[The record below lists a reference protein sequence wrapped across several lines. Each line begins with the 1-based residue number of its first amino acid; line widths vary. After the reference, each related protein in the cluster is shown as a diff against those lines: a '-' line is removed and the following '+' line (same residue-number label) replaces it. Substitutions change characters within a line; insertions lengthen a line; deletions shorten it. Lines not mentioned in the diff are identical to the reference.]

1 MVVVGVVVTTLDK
14 VGSDSEL
21 MESSKI
27 CREIGFKV
35 QIFSDL
41 TVVAV
46 GFGVVN
52 LKVLERAKRRG
63 GETKHPVKSSPG
75 SS

>member
-21 MESSKI
+21 MESSI
-27 CREIGFKV
+27 ISREIGFKV

-46 GFGVVN
+46 GFGVVAGPGEDRSDQN
-52 LKVLERAKRRG
+52 RKKKFLIRAG
-63 GETKHPVKSSPG
+63 AG
-75 SS
+75 

>member
-14 VGSDSEL
+14 VGSDI
-21 MESSKI
+21 I

-46 GFGVVN
+46 GFGVVAGPGEDRSDQN
-52 LKVLERAKRRG
+52 RNKKFLIRAG
-63 GETKHPVKSSPG
+63 AG
-75 SS
+75 